1 MVAPTEDTERSPA
14 TYVPPPF
21 EGLPEVFQPG
31 EHTTRSWRPLRPS
44 KSPRR
49 QRGAE
54 PSTEAKSDAAKAK
67 SDAAKAKSHPAK
79 AKAHPAKVKS
89 EPAAQAM
96 PHREPV
102 TAPTPVLRL
111 AVPEEAEILR
121 PRDAEHVVVPGP
133 VVEEVAVRDPVIEEL
148 NLPELAV
155 EEVAVP
161 EPVVEQVVEQVGVP
175 VVEELAVPEPVVEE
189 LAVPEPVVEEL
200 AIPEPVVEQ
209 VAVPEPAAEQVVVP
223 EPAVAIEAPPP
234 PPRPTLT
241 PRAVVQLPPLVD
253 LLPKPAPIPQLQP
266 PAEVIVER
274 PADLVVEP
282 PADVVVKPPANM
294 VVEPPADVVVKPPA
308 NMVVEPPAD
317 VVVEPPAVRAAAAP
331 PIETVVP
338 PPAPPIAQQ
347 PASGAAQP
355 GRRLFA
361 RRLRPAPS
369 MPTAAAKPAPLAN
382 RPAPLAPFVPP
393 PPAGVITY
401 VPADYEGGV
410 DTEFQRV
417 NLSAIAGHYGMVYP
431 AKRTGRGVWV
441 ALVMVAVLAVGFIGW
456 RVKFAGSDAGSAGVA
471 YTSAA
476 GHFSA
481 RFPAQPTET
490 ADHQRYGRIRVVYRF
505 AGIPSDAFGV
515 MEMDLSRRL
524 PKPSKKLLNDVLT
537 QLTGSGELTLL
548 SRTDTTVVGH
558 PAKQAEYYAQS
569 GRLITVLDLAFSKR
583 RFYVLVAQS
592 GDAFDGLKESFVALP

>member
-79 AKAHPAKVKS
+79 VKS
-89 EPAAQAM
+89 EPAAQAK

-189 LAVPEPVVEEL
+189 LAVPEPVV
-200 AIPEPVVEQ
+200 
-209 VAVPEPAAEQVVVP
+209 EQVVVP

>member
-161 EPVVEQVVEQVGVP
+161 EPVVEQVVE
-175 VVEELAVPEPVVEE
+175 ELAVPEPVVEE
-189 LAVPEPVVEEL
+189 LAV
-200 AIPEPVVEQ
+200 PEPVVEQ

-241 PRAVVQLPPLVD
+241 PRAVVQLPLLVD
-253 LLPKPAPIPQLQP
+253 LLPEPAPIPQLEP

-282 PADVVVKPPANM
+282 PAEVI
-294 VVEPPADVVVKPPA
+294 VERPADVVVAPPA

-331 PIETVVP
+331 AIETVVP

>member
-155 EEVAVP
+155 EEV
-161 EPVVEQVVEQVGVP
+161 
-175 VVEELAVPEPVVEE
+175 
-189 LAVPEPVVEEL
+189 AVPEPVVEEL